1 MCNSHSTMAQSH
13 LDKPRE
19 WTTGSDP
26 PTWKQTAFLNTLAK
40 EKGVEVDLDGLNK
53 GDASAKINALKGL
66 DAKDVDANAPQE
78 AAAAGKS
85 RSSGENGGEPIQD
98 PSTWA
103 TGDEAATSR
112 QRGYIA
118 VMAREAGEEGPG
130 EERMMGKREASSRIE
145 ALKGRTG
152 M

>member
-13 LDKPRE
+13 LEKPRE

-26 PTWKQTAFLNTLAK
+26 PTRKQTAFLNTLAE

-66 DAKDVDANAPQE
+66 DAEHANANVPQGS
-78 AAAAGKS
+78 AAGKS
-85 RSSGENGGEPIQD
+85 RSSGESGRELIQD

-130 EERMMGKREASSRIE
+130 EERMMGKREASSWIE